1 MRIAY
6 LEDSLED
13 QFLFKGL
20 CQELGYEVTLLNT
33 IENLKAYDILFTDL
47 NLMPLGLYG
56 DETISKLKSEFNGDI
71 IVVSGVGGGNYEE
84 IAKSYQMQYGVQFIS
99 KAVLSKEKVHAI
111 LKQNTSL

>member
-33 IENLKAYDILFTDL
+33 NMA
-47 NLMPLGLYG
+47 
-56 DETISKLKSEFNGDI
+56 FN
-71 IVVSGVGGGNYEE
+71 SFP
-84 IAKSYQMQYGVQFIS
+84 KPC
-99 KAVLSKEKVHAI
+99 
-111 LKQNTSL
+111 